1 MTDTIAKK
9 IGNEIKVARER
20 NNLTQQQLSKKTNIS
35 RNYLSDIECGRYIPS
50 TEKLLVL
57 ARILDIDLNLLK
69 ITEKEKNKHEQLT
82 DF

>member
-1 MTDTIAKK
+1 MTYEVAKK
-9 IGNEIKVARER
+9 IGNEIKIARDKK
-20 NNLTQQQLSKKTNIS
+20 NLTQQQLSKKTNIS

-69 ITEKEKNKHEQLT
+69 MTEIECRESIS
-82 DF
+82 D

>member
-9 IGNEIKVARER
+9 IGNEIKVAREK
-20 NNLTQQQLSKKTNIS
+20 NNLTQQQLSKKINIS

-69 ITEKEKNKHEQLT
+69 MTEIEYRMC
-82 DF
+82 

>member
-20 NNLTQQQLSKKTNIS
+20 NNLTQQQVSKKINIS

-69 ITEKEKNKHEQLT
+69 TTEIECRRC
-82 DF
+82 

>member
-50 TEKLLVL
+50 TEKLLAL
-57 ARILDIDLNLLK
+57 ARILNFDLNLLK
-69 ITEKEKNKHEQLT
+69 VTDKEEI
-82 DF
+82 

>member
-20 NNLTQQQLSKKTNIS
+20 NNLTQQQLSKKINIS

-69 ITEKEKNKHEQLT
+69 MTEIEYRRC
-82 DF
+82 

>member
-9 IGNEIKVARER
+9 IGNEIKVAREK

-57 ARILDIDLNLLK
+57 ARILNFDLNLLK
-69 ITEKEKNKHEQLT
+69 VT
-82 DF
+82 DMEEI

>member
-20 NNLTQQQLSKKTNIS
+20 NNLTQQQLSKKINIS

-69 ITEKEKNKHEQLT
+69 MTEIEYRMC
-82 DF
+82 

>member
-1 MTDTIAKK
+1 MTYEVAKK
-9 IGNEIKVARER
+9 IGNEIKIARDKK
-20 NNLTQQQLSKKTNIS
+20 NLTQQQLSKKTNIS

-69 ITEKEKNKHEQLT
+69 MTQIECRENIS
-82 DF
+82 D